1 MKIDIYNANV
11 INTNNVNIHDYIFEK
26 LEFIYSEKNIYI
38 TLSNFDSEQQSKI
51 IVFYDV
57 VGINMVS
64 CDFWGRSL
72 YVLDWEFVD
81 GNEKRLINKLFE
93 TKECH
98 KYVNSTLEK
107 PENYI
112 ETNMTLSSGDVLTI
126 ACRYIDLLEDRCC
139 FEEHGEHCY

>member
-1 MKIDIYNANV
+1 MKIDIYNANI
-11 INTNNVNIHDYIFEK
+11 INTKHVNIHDFIFEK

-38 TLSNFDSEQQSKI
+38 TLSTFDSEKQSTI
-51 IVFYDV
+51 IVFCNV

-72 YVLDWEFVD
+72 HVLDWEFVD
-81 GNEKRLINKLFE
+81 GNKKWLTNNLYE

-98 KYVNSTLEK
+98 KYVNSTLDK

-112 ETNMTLSSGDVLTI
+112 ETIMTLSSGDVLTI
-126 ACRYIDLLEDRCC
+126 VCQYIDLKTN
-139 FEEHGEHCY
+139 

>member
-1 MKIDIYNANV
+1 MKIDIYNANI
-11 INTNNVNIHDYIFEK
+11 INTKHVNIHDFIFEK

-38 TLSNFDSEQQSKI
+38 TLSTFDSEKQSTI
-51 IVFYDV
+51 IVFCNV

-72 YVLDWEFVD
+72 HVLDWEFVD
-81 GNEKRLINKLFE
+81 GNKKWLTNNLYK

-98 KYVNSTLEK
+98 KYVNSTLDK

-112 ETNMTLSSGDVLTI
+112 ETIMTLSSGDVLTI
-126 ACRYIDLLEDRCC
+126 VCQYIDLKTN
-139 FEEHGEHCY
+139 